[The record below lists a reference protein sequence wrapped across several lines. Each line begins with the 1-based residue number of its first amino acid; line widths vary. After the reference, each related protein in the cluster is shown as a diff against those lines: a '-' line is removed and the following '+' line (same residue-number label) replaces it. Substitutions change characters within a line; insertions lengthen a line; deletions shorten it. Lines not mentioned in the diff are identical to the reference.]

1 MSAIGRHTTYATWT
15 VEELIDATSR
25 EPRGNKKVTIP
36 EFQRRIVW
44 SKQKQEDLV
53 TSIKKG
59 YPFGSLLLARGRNS
73 QSSTVDYKL
82 IDGLQRTQT
91 LRKYASQPNNS
102 FTATELTDEFVNIVA
117 RSLNDWSDFD
127 CVEEPNI
134 TRLKRKILEWVWDS
148 QGFTEEDGWSASS
161 LADKLLRDLLELEV
175 DSYDYYIAHRELSV
189 VNSVYY
195 KEVRSFLDSIR
206 SDSDIGRVEVPVII
220 FAGPQSELAHIFT
233 ILNTQGIKL
242 TRYEIY
248 AAQWLDYRYRID
260 NLEIIEAIWR
270 KYEALESHG
279 FNLDVAAEAPDKES
293 RINREYT
300 LFEYVFGLG
309 QCLTQNYEAFFR
321 PVKVDKPSPVGFNLL
336 SACVGAG
343 VADKD
348 LKRLPE
354 EIRGLELSRLEQRLI
369 ESVEF
374 VYQVMKP
381 VLSYQRVGSN
391 KLPYFHSDLQI
402 ASMIATAFQVRYD
415 ISDLSELEGWEEKR
429 STLGKSLPMHFLLDI
444 LQDSWRGSGD
454 SKLKEVVSSMSYLDP
469 LPPENIWRQVLNIWH
484 ENHIKDRVH
493 KKNYLKDDFPEYL
506 LLRYVMANRV
516 QNSEGFHV
524 LHIVPI
530 SRLISPPSYYHQ
542 YEGPINSI
550 GNLAIV
556 AVEDFVD
563 YGDHTF
569 IEHLKRLQ
577 SDGRYGTIQY
587 HEELELHEKKL
598 VCNATDLPSLALRK
612 REFEEFLANRFASLK
627 AEFIRAWSDYIPS
640 DPQA

>member
-1 MSAIGRHTTYATWT
+1 MILIGRHTTYATWT
-15 VEELIDATSR
+15 VEELLDATSR

-44 SKQKQEDLV
+44 SRQKQEDLI

-59 YPFGSLLLARGRNS
+59 YPFGSLLLARGSNS
-73 QSSTVDYKL
+73 QSSMVHYKL

-91 LRKYASQPNNS
+91 LRKYSSHPNNS
-102 FTATELTDEFVNIVA
+102 FTPTELSDEFVVEVA

-127 CVEEPNI
+127 CMEEQNI
-134 TRLKRKILEWVWDS
+134 TRLKRQILEWVWDS
-148 QGFTEEDGWSASS
+148 QGFTEADGWSASS
-161 LADKLLRDLLELEV
+161 LTDKLLRDMLELEV
-175 DSYDYYIAHRELSV
+175 DAYDYYMAQRELSAV
-189 VNSVYY
+189 ESVYH

-206 SDSDIGRVEVPVII
+206 SVSDIGKVEVPVII

-233 ILNTQGIKL
+233 LLNTQGIKL

-279 FNLDVAAEAPDKES
+279 FNLDVAAEAPDEES
-293 RINREYT
+293 RITREYT

-309 QCLTQNYEAFFR
+309 QCLTQKYQTFFKS
-321 PVKVDKPSPVGFNLL
+321 VEVDKPSPVGFNLL
-336 SACVGAG
+336 SACVGTG

-354 EIRGLELSRLEQRLI
+354 EIRGLELSKLEQCIL

-381 VLSYQRVGSN
+381 VLSCQRIESS

-402 ASMIATAFQVRYD
+402 TSMVATAFRVRYHKK
-415 ISDLSELEGWEEKR
+415 DLSELEGWEKKR
-429 STLGKSLPMHFLLDI
+429 SILSTSLPMHYLLDI

-454 SKLKEVVSSMSYLDP
+454 SRLKEVVSAEVYLDP
-469 LPPENIWRQVLNIWH
+469 LPSENIWEQVLNIWH
-484 ENHIKDRVH
+484 ENHIKVRVH
-493 KKNYLKDDFPEYL
+493 KKSYLKDDFSEYL
-506 LLRYVMANRV
+506 LLRYVMAKRLE
-516 QNSEGFHV
+516 NSEGFHV

-542 YEGPINSI
+542 NEGPINSI

-569 IEHLKRLQ
+569 VEYLKRLQ
-577 SDGRYGTIQY
+577 KDGKIGTLQY
-587 HEELELHEKKL
+587 HGELESHERKL
-598 VCNATDLPSLALRK
+598 VCNASDLPSLALRK
-612 REFEEFLANRFASLK
+612 REFEEFLANRFTSLK
-627 AEFIRAWSDYIPS
+627 AEFIRVWSDHIPAS
-640 DPQA
+640 E